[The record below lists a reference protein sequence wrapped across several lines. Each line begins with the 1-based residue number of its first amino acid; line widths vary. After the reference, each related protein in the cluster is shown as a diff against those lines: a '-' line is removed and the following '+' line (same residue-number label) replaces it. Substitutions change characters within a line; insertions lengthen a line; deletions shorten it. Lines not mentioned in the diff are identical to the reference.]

1 MMARM
6 LSSITSIGEHV
17 TEMMLQD
24 FDGYQALFEIE
35 LKKKP
40 SFMDQQDT
48 HQLQ

>member
-1 MMARM
+1 M
-6 LSSITSIGEHV
+6 GQHV
-17 TEMMLQD
+17 AEMMLQD

-35 LKKKP
+35 VKKKP